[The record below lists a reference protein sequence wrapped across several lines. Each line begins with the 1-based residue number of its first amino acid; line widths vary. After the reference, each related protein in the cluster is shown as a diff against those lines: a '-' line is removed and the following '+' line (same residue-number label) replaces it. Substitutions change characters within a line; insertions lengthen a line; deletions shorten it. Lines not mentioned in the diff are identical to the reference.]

1 MEVKKV
7 LDDDVKEACN
17 EHDDKVKDVREQKE
31 TSLGYSLVSG
41 KFYPRLK
48 YIQNWY
54 WILFHI
60 HILFSSDG
68 EKILALDAM
77 ALLGRDVRIYCF

>member
-41 KFYPRLK
+41 KFYPRLQ

-54 WILFHI
+54 KILFHI
-60 HILFSSDG
+60 IFSSDG